1 VFDSIIAGCIPVLF
15 HEDTAYTQYSWHLPI
30 TEPEKFSVF
39 IPEEGI
45 KNGSIL
51 VEEVLKSYSQ
61 TRIRQMREE
70 LITLIPA
77 SIYRHPSSED
87 AELTEKFRDAFDLSV
102 DSMLK
107 KVASFKS
114 HPSTTG

>member
-1 VFDSIIAGCIPVLF
+1 
-15 HEDTAYTQYSWHLPI
+15 LPI